1 MNIDRIDTWVF
12 RVGIAVPLVCVAGLA
27 LWHFVSFLAGK
38 LAKKTRV
45 PRLSPEPPSGLG
57 SASTAQGDPELL
69 ERACESQTEILADMY
84 LKLAESWQR
93 QGQPQRAIVAL
104 QKLIERC
111 PETRQA
117 LVARDHLSQLT
128 AIHRRES

>member
-1 MNIDRIDTWVF
+1 M
-12 RVGIAVPLVCVAGLA
+12 PLVCVAGLA

-45 PRLSPEPPSGLG
+45 SRLSPEPPSGLG
-57 SASTAQGDPELL
+57 SSSTAPSDSELL

-84 LKLAESWQR
+84 LRLAESLGQR
-93 QGQPQRAIVAL
+93 QRAIVAL

-117 LVARDHLSQLT
+117 LVARDRLSQLT